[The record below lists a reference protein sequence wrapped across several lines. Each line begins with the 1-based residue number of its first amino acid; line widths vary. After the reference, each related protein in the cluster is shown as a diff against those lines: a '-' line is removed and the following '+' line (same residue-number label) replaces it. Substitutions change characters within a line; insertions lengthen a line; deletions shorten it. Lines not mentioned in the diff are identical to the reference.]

1 MRLFGVTIPIG
12 NIVLGI
18 GFFKKEIFEVGL
30 GLTKTNHAL
39 DFSFYL
45 GPIDFAIF
53 VDWGK

>member
-30 GLTKTNHAL
+30 GLTKTNHVL